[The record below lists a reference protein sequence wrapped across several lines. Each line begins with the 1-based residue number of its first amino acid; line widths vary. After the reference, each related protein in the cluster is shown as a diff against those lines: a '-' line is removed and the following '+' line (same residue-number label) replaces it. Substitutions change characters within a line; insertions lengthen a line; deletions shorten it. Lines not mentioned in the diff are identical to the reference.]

1 MIIEEIIKTRY
12 SHDIE
17 AFEVLGFNYVYYG
30 RGIWL
35 LLNLVEQG
43 R

>member
-17 AFEVLGFNYVYYG
+17 AFDVLRFNYIYYG
-30 RGIWL
+30 RSI
-35 LLNLVEQG
+35 
-43 R
+43 